1 MLRRLW
7 LYVNKL
13 FDFDAHVGAITDPR
27 SKPQIRLDTVLKSV
41 FAMIATRRGSLNS
54 MELELRLPKSMPD
67 LPSADTISRL
77 FSDIDSMELRNWHWH
92 NCSKLK
98 RNKVLDTKLALPAVA
113 VDGHEFFSH

>member
-1 MLRRLW
+1 MFRRLL

-13 FDFDAHVGAITDPR
+13 FDFDAQVAAITDIR
-27 SKPQIRLDTVLKSV
+27 NKPQIELNVVLKSV

-54 MELELRLPKSMPD
+54 MELELRLPKLMPD

-77 FSDIDSMELRNWHWH
+77 LSDIDSMELRYWHWH
-92 NCSKLK
+92 NCSRLK
-98 RNKVLDTKLALPAVA
+98 RNKVIESKLPLNAVA